1 MTRKLSRNIPV
12 QPRDTAIRTGKAPIV
27 RIDENGHHDHCG
39 IEAAVQTR
47 IRRINAA
54 GNPTHF
60 FPAELSES

>member
-1 MTRKLSRNIPV
+1 MTM
-12 QPRDTAIRTGKAPIV
+12 G
-27 RIDENGHHDHCG
+27 G

-47 IRRINAA
+47 IRRTNAA